1 MIDERTNEKMK
12 FGHQLESVVNN
23 TAEDIRDKFLQYKA
37 LKKTLKSIPSGN
49 DSPEVEKDFIRLLQ
63 QEVMKFNEFF
73 INKEEEL
80 VMKESRLNVMFSE
93 IVSNPSNDD
102 EGENEKNISHTNDNS
117 RASSTQV
124 SSSQYE
130 QQQHQQEQQHQQ
142 MMANATTV
150 EPNNLEIEA
159 ELCVQLANFHGE
171 LVLMEHWTNINFTA
185 LVKILKKHDKLSR
198 VALRSPILVS
208 VSKQPF
214 YDTAVLSKMIARA
227 QARVE
232 CLVSRIS
239 NTAGGEE
246 VKEHILT
253 NIPTTADLAKQTMGA
268 RRTIRLSSD
277 EDLLEEFS
285 NADKESLETTYGR
298 TLAALTTWNSL
309 KNSESSQNPFG
320 DVPKIKALQRKP
332 EEEVKDVEMTDD

>member
-1 MIDERTNEKMK
+1 MK

-23 TAEDIRDKFLQYKA
+23 TAEDIRDNFLQYKA

-93 IVSNPSNDD
+93 IVGEDKLFIFENANKIVGNPSNDD

-117 RASSTQV
+117 RAPSTQV

-185 LVKILKKHDKLSR
+185 LVKILKKM
-198 VALRSPILVS
+198 LRI
-208 VSKQPF
+208 
-214 YDTAVLSKMIARA
+214 
-227 QARVE
+227 
-232 CLVSRIS
+232 
-239 NTAGGEE
+239 GGIQ
-246 VKEHILT
+246 KKKWL
-253 NIPTTADLAKQTMGA
+253 
-268 RRTIRLSSD
+268 
-277 EDLLEEFS
+277 
-285 NADKESLETTYGR
+285 
-298 TLAALTTWNSL
+298 
-309 KNSESSQNPFG
+309 
-320 DVPKIKALQRKP
+320 
-332 EEEVKDVEMTDD
+332 

>member
-1 MIDERTNEKMK
+1 MK

-37 LKKTLKSIPSGN
+37 LKKTLKSIPQGN
-49 DSPEVEKDFIRLLQ
+49 DNPEVEKEFIRLLQ
-63 QEVMKFNEFF
+63 HEVMKFNEFF

-93 IVSNPSNDD
+93 IVGEDKLFVFENANKHND
-102 EGENEKNISHTNDNS
+102 EGDKTNNNTS
-117 RASSTQV
+117 ANAAAASA
-124 SSSQYE
+124 YE
-130 QQQHQQEQQHQQ
+130 APTSQQQQQQQQQQ
-142 MMANATTV
+142 MMADATAV
-150 EPNNLEIEA
+150 DPNNLEVEA
-159 ELCVQLANFHGE
+159 ELCMHLANFHGE
-171 LVLMEHWTNINFTA
+171 LVLMEHWMNINFTA

-214 YDTAVLSKMIARA
+214 YDTAVVSKMIARA
-227 QARVE
+227 QSRVE

-239 NTAGGEE
+239 NAAGGEE

-253 NIPTTADLAKQTMGA
+253 NIPTTTDLAKQTMSA
-268 RRTIRLSSD
+268 RRTVRLSSD

-298 TLAALTTWNSL
+298 TLAALTAWNSL

-320 DVPKIKALQRKP
+320 DIPKIKALQHQHRTR
-332 EEEVKDVEMTDD
+332 EVVEDVAMAEG

>member
-1 MIDERTNEKMK
+1 MK
-12 FGHQLESVVNN
+12 FGHQLASVVNN

-49 DSPEVEKDFIRLLQ
+49 DNPEIEKEFIRLLQ
-63 QEVMKFNEFF
+63 HEVMKFNEFF

-80 VMKESRLNVMFSE
+80 VMKESRMNVMFSE
-93 IVSNPSNDD
+93 IVGEDKLFVYENANDGD
-102 EGENEKNISHTNDNS
+102 KTNISADQATLNEKNEGH
-117 RASSTQV
+117 APSSYQH
-124 SSSQYE
+124 
-130 QQQHQQEQQHQQ
+130 QHQQ
-142 MMANATTV
+142 MANATTV
-150 EPNNLEIEA
+150 EANNLETEA
-159 ELCVQLANFHGE
+159 DLCVQLANFHGE

-214 YDTAVLSKMIARA
+214 YDTTVLSKMISRV

-239 NTAGGEE
+239 NAAGGEE
-246 VKEHILT
+246 VKAHILT
-253 NIPTTADLAKQTMGA
+253 NIPTTTDLAKQTMSA
-268 RRTIRLSSD
+268 RRKVRLSSD
-277 EDLLEEFS
+277 GDLLEEFV

-298 TLAALTTWNSL
+298 TLAALNAWNSI

-320 DVPKIKALQRKP
+320 DVPKIRALQHQQHHKQTT
-332 EEEVKDVEMTDD
+332 EEDVVMADD